1 MDAKEIL
8 DTMLGHLDFV
18 AEIQEVETENGVQL
32 QVFTAQGEALI
43 GPNGETLEDLQFLL
57 NRILQS
63 ADRNAPRVQVDISH
77 WRAMRDDKLRQ
88 RIRQI
93 AETVRLTG
101 RPVKLE
107 PMNSYDRRIVHNTLK
122 DDPELMSFSPTDD
135 ARIKRITIQR
145 RATAN
150 H

>member
-1 MDAKEIL
+1 MEPREIL
-8 DTMLGHLDFV
+8 DTMLGYLGFV
-18 AEIQEVETENGVQL
+18 AEIQEVQTESGRQL
-32 QVFTAQGEALI
+32 QVFTAESDALI
-43 GPNGETLEDLQFLL
+43 GRDGEVLEDLQFLL
-57 NRILQS
+57 NRILQ
-63 ADRNAPRVQVDISH
+63 AQDRNAPKVQVDVAH
-77 WRAMRDDKLRQ
+77 WRAMRDDRLRS

-93 AETVRLTG
+93 ADTVRVSG

-122 DDPELMSFSPTDD
+122 DDPDVMSFSPSDD

-145 RATAN
+145 RK

>member
-63 ADRNAPRVQVDISH
+63 TDRNAPRVQVDISH